1 MGFLIDD
8 GALCF
13 APAYLPTGCCTGAA
27 PYCARPLRSAAR
39 QIVVVPAAADGALL
53 VDALAQAR
61 ADCHAI
67 DLRADV
73 AAGRV
78 RVNGEECVT
87 NRRVREGD
95 VLEWSPGATRGARA
109 VGERL
114 PEVVWESRSA
124 LVVAKPGG
132 LVTVP
137 DRSGQQGGV
146 HGLLPAIRPDADLRI
161 VHRLDR
167 DTSGCLLLAKGLA
180 AAQHFDRQF
189 TDALVRKTY
198 VAVVHGQPPD
208 EFVVDAH
215 LGPDRRRPGKVV
227 ASAREL
233 PGFRAAH
240 TSGRVRT
247 RFGQH
252 ALVELRPTTGR
263 THQLR
268 VHMQTIGC
276 PIVGDRDYGGE
287 ELLLSRLKPGYK
299 LRKGVPERP
308 LLARMFLHA
317 ERLSFCDL
325 DGAAVDVECPL
336 PEELAVALR
345 QLASHDER
353 RR

>member
-1 MGFLIDD
+1 MGCRPGL
-8 GALCF
+8 
-13 APAYLPTGCCTGAA
+13 A
-27 PYCARPLRSAAR
+27 PYSASPLSSTPR

-53 VDALAQAR
+53 VDALGQAHPDR
-61 ADCHAI
+61 HAI
-67 DLRADV
+67 ELRADV

-95 VLEWSPGATRGARA
+95 VLEWSPGAARSVRA
-109 VGERL
+109 AGERL
-114 PEVVWESRSA
+114 PAVVWESATA
-124 LVVAKPGG
+124 LVIAKPAG

-146 HGLLPAIRPDADLRI
+146 HGLLDAIRPGADLRI

-189 TDALVRKTY
+189 TDALVRKAY
-198 VAVVHGQPPD
+198 VAVVQGQPPD
-208 EFVVDAH
+208 EFTVDVQ

-233 PGFRAAH
+233 PGFRPAH
-240 TSGRVRT
+240 TSGRVRA

-268 VHMQTIGC
+268 VHMQSIGC

-317 ERLSFCDL
+317 ERLSFRDL

-353 RR
+353 RRRPCD

>member
-1 MGFLIDD
+1 LSS
-8 GALCF
+8 
-13 APAYLPTGCCTGAA
+13 P
-27 PYCARPLRSAAR
+27 SR

-53 VDALAQAR
+53 VDALGQAHPEL
-61 ADCHAI
+61 HAI
-67 DLRADV
+67 ELRADV

-95 VLEWSPGATRGARA
+95 VLEWLPGVARSA
-109 VGERL
+109 RPAGERM
-114 PEVVWESRSA
+114 PAVVWESVSA
-124 LVVAKPGG
+124 LVIAKPAG

-137 DRSGQQGGV
+137 DRSGKEGGV
-146 HGLLPAIRPDADLRI
+146 HGLLDELRPGADLRI

-167 DTSGCLLLAKGLA
+167 DTSGCLLLGKGLT

-198 VAVVHGQPPD
+198 VAVVQGQPAD
-208 EFVVDAH
+208 EFVVDAF

-233 PGFRAAH
+233 PGFRPAH
-240 TSGRVRT
+240 TSGRVRE

-263 THQLR
+263 SHQLR
-268 VHMQTIGC
+268 VHLQSIGC

-317 ERLSFCDL
+317 ERLSFRDL

-336 PEELAVALR
+336 PEDLAVALR